1 MSFFSRLWRLLRAN
15 ANDLVSRAEDPAK
28 ILDQALM
35 DMQADLV
42 KLRQAVATSVASQKR
57 VERQASQARSQADQW
72 YGRAQLAL
80 QGGDEELAREAL
92 ARRKTHMDTAQTL
105 GQQLE
110 SQAGQVE
117 TLKRSLLK
125 LEGKIAQA
133 KTRKDT
139 LKARAQ
145 AAQAQK
151 QLEGAVSGMSTDS
164 SMAAFE
170 RMEEKVESL
179 EAETAAVTELA
190 GENLEARFEA
200 MEGSDVDQDLAAL
213 KASMAPAPALPLLPD
228 NRKATPRQAQLD
240 DELAAQ
246 GRSAQAKTRK
256 DTLKARV
263 QAAQAQKQLEGAV
276 SGMSTYSSM
285 TAFERMEE
293 KVESLEAET
302 AVVPELAGENLE
314 ARFEA
319 GDELAALRRSMD
331 LPPN

>member
-117 TLKRSLLK
+117 TLKRNLLK

-139 LKARAQ
+139 LKARVQ

-179 EAETAAVTELA
+179 EAETAAVAELA

-246 GRSAQAKTRK
+246 GKIAQAKTRK

-276 SGMSTYSSM
+276 SGMSTDSSM

>member
-1 MSFFSRLWRLLRAN
+1 MRAN

-35 DMQADLV
+35 DMQEDLV
-42 KLRQAVATSVASQKR
+42 KLRQAVATAVASQKR
-57 VERQASQARSQADQW
+57 IERQASQARDQADQW

-80 QGGDEELAREAL
+80 QGGDEDLAREAL
-92 ARRKTHMDTAQTL
+92 ARRKTHADTAQVL

-117 TLKRSLLK
+117 ALKRSLLK

-151 QLEGAVSGMSTDS
+151 QLEGAVSGISMDS

-179 EAETAAVTELA
+179 EAETATVTELA
-190 GENLEARFEA
+190 GENLEMKFAA
-200 MEGSDVDQDLAAL
+200 LEGSDDVDQDLAAL
-213 KASMAPAPALPLLPD
+213 KASMAPSQSQPLLPD
-228 NRKATPRQAQLD
+228 TKDATPPKPQM
-240 DELAAQ
+240 DE
-246 GRSAQAKTRK
+246 
-256 DTLKARV
+256 
-263 QAAQAQKQLEGAV
+263 
-276 SGMSTYSSM
+276 
-285 TAFERMEE
+285 
-293 KVESLEAET
+293 
-302 AVVPELAGENLE
+302 
-314 ARFEA
+314 
-319 GDELAALRRSMD
+319 ELAALRRSMN
-331 LPPN
+331 LPPS

>member
-28 ILDQALM
+28 ILDQAMM

-57 VERQASQARSQADQW
+57 IERQASQARTQADQW

-139 LKARAQ
+139 LKARVQ

-151 QLEGAVSGMSTDS
+151 QLEGAVSGISTDS

-228 NRKATPRQAQLD
+228 NRKATPQQAQLD
-240 DELAAQ
+240 
-246 GRSAQAKTRK
+246 
-256 DTLKARV
+256 
-263 QAAQAQKQLEGAV
+263 
-276 SGMSTYSSM
+276 
-285 TAFERMEE
+285 
-293 KVESLEAET
+293 
-302 AVVPELAGENLE
+302 
-314 ARFEA
+314 
-319 GDELAALRRSMD
+319 DELAALRRSMD

>member
-1 MSFFSRLWRLLRAN
+1 MRAN

-42 KLRQAVATSVASQKR
+42 KLRQAVAAAVASQKR
-57 VERQASQARSQADQW
+57 IEGQASQSRAQADHW

-80 QGGDEELAREAL
+80 QGGDEDLAREAL
-92 ARRKTHMDTAQTL
+92 ARRKTHTDTAQVL

-145 AAQAQK
+145 AAHAQK
-151 QLEGAVSGMSTDS
+151 QLEGAVSGISTDS

-179 EAETAAVTELA
+179 EAETAAVAELA
-190 GENLEARFEA
+190 GENLESRFEA
-200 MEGSDVDQDLAAL
+200 LEGGDVDGDVDQDLAAL
-213 KASMAPAPALPLLPD
+213 KASMAPAPDLPLLPD
-228 NRKATPRQAQLD
+228 
-240 DELAAQ
+240 
-246 GRSAQAKTRK
+246 TRK
-256 DTLKARV
+256 VASQ
-263 QAAQAQKQLEGAV
+263 QAPTE
-276 SGMSTYSSM
+276 
-285 TAFERMEE
+285 
-293 KVESLEAET
+293 
-302 AVVPELAGENLE
+302 
-314 ARFEA
+314 
-319 GDELAALRRSMD
+319 DELAALRRSLN
-331 LPPN
+331 LPPK